1 MFYITVCFF
10 PLSPTSACHRHHRL
24 GVIRSLQTEALDGS
38 EHRDHHVGLV
48 WRTASVISAEFEPS
62 RTGAAEQA
70 TGTRQT
76 QLLTRP
82 HVITAAVRRAC

>member
-1 MFYITVCFF
+1 MFFLYHPV

-48 WRTASVISAEFEPS
+48 WRTGSVISAEFEPS
-62 RTGAAEQA
+62 RTGTAEQA
-70 TGTRQT
+70 TRTR
-76 QLLTRP
+76 
-82 HVITAAVRRAC
+82 